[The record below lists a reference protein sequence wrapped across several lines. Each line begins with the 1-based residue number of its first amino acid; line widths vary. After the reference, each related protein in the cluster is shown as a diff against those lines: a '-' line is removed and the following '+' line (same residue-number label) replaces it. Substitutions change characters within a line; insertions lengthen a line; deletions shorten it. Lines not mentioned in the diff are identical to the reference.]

1 MCAVDAA
8 DRPANQANQM
18 TRAAGFPRL
27 LSAQFLGALNDNL
40 YKMVVSLLVVDP
52 IIGQSGGA
60 MYLSLSG
67 FVFILPYLLFSG
79 YAGQLADRMNKR
91 RVLVVAKALEIVVML
106 LAVPALMAGR
116 VDLMLAVLF
125 LLATQATFFS
135 PAKYGILPEILPPV
149 ALGRANGALE
159 MSRYLAV
166 ILGTVAGGAMLD
178 QWRNEPAAIGAV
190 LLVIAVVGWV
200 ACLGVGEPRRIA
212 SARTDRGAW
221 TELTAGVRRLAADR
235 LLRSVA
241 LGLIYFDLLSTL
253 VMMALLLLVKDTLQ
267 LTNLEAGLVGG
278 LVGVGL
284 GLGCGLAGRLCRYR
298 VPAWLVPVAA
308 LGIAAGLA
316 GTWLLSSS
324 SMGVAAGVLA
334 AGLFGGLYV
343 VPLLTL
349 LQRMSRT
356 GERGRVI
363 GAVNFL
369 GMTGVLLA
377 TALLWF
383 LHDAMGMRPV
393 DILLAAGAVSLVV
406 PGVARWVKRGGLCS
420 ARGRSPGGSDRA
432 AATVSMSA
440 S

>member
-1 MCAVDAA
+1 
-8 DRPANQANQM
+8 
-18 TRAAGFPRL
+18 
-27 LSAQFLGALNDNL
+27 
-40 YKMVVSLLVVDP
+40 
-52 IIGQSGGA
+52 
-60 MYLSLSG
+60 
-67 FVFILPYLLFSG
+67 
-79 YAGQLADRMNKR
+79 
-91 RVLVVAKALEIVVML
+91 
-106 LAVPALMAGR
+106 
-116 VDLMLAVLF
+116 
-125 LLATQATFFS
+125 
-135 PAKYGILPEILPPV
+135 
-149 ALGRANGALE
+149 
-159 MSRYLAV
+159 
-166 ILGTVAGGAMLD
+166 
-178 QWRNEPAAIGAV
+178 
-190 LLVIAVVGWV
+190 
-200 ACLGVGEPRRIA
+200 
-212 SARTDRGAW
+212 
-221 TELTAGVRRLAADR
+221 
-235 LLRSVA
+235 
-241 LGLIYFDLLSTL
+241 
-253 VMMALLLLVKDTLQ
+253 MMALLLLAKDTLQ

-383 LHDAMGMRPV
+383 LHDAMGMRPA